1 MKRNANKS
9 HLLLSINLLLLCFSL
24 FEPLMLWISLL
35 VVTSVLIRIALY
47 LEWHKHLPKVSTINL
62 LALLAAI
69 VLAYT
74 GWQVGLLLSMV
85 NLLVMSGA
93 LKLMMMRKV
102 RDYFI
107 LVLVEIFII
116 GCGFIFN
123 QGLGF
128 ALIYSLSL
136 FLVFLSLSYHVSPGS
151 SLGLQSKRLLRLVL
165 QSTPICILLFL
176 ILPQIGPLWKMPSNK
191 GAKSGISETI
201 TPGDFARLSMSDDL
215 VFRAS
220 FQDTIPEKS
229 DLYWRT
235 LVYESFDGKSWTVSN
250 LRRRE
255 KERMIAANYNF
266 APRLSGDKLE
276 YEVILEPSNQNWL
289 SVLDVAKSS
298 TEQTWLSHDYQLQ
311 SRFPIS
317 TKFKYTVTSYPAT
330 LLNQTSIYSDTSIN
344 LILPE
349 SGNAETQQWVSQL
362 RQKYP
367 DEQAFIQSV
376 ERYFLTQG
384 FAYTLKPQPMLVDP
398 VDRFLFEN
406 KAGFCSHYA
415 SAYAYIMR
423 LAGIP
428 ARVVGGY
435 QGGEARQNNYLSVYQ
450 YDAHAWVEIYLHEN
464 GWIRKDPTALISPER
479 ISLGLESAV
488 AYENSFLENAPL
500 SLAKLK
506 SIEVFNRIR
515 LLMADVDFMWSS
527 WVLGF
532 DQQRQFALFKMLV
545 GKLSPARV
553 ALLSLAVLFIIC
565 SLLLIFHFRVWFPKI
580 ENKHLHYYSLVLKT
594 LARHGLVRHANEG
607 PDSFCERIKQ
617 QASEQC
623 AEDFRH
629 ITKLF
634 VFHEYAPSSQ
644 TNPNRLPELRLA
656 ARSFRRRYRFSI
668 K

>member
-1 MKRNANKS
+1 MKRNANRA
-9 HLLLSINLLLLCFSL
+9 HLLLSLNLLFLCFSL
-24 FEPLMLWISLL
+24 FEPLMLWVSLL
-35 VVTSVLIRIALY
+35 VITSVLIRIALY

-74 GWQVGLLLSMV
+74 GWQLGLLLSMV

-128 ALIYSLSL
+128 ALTYGLSL
-136 FLVFLSLSYHVSPGS
+136 FIVFLSLGFHVSPGS
-151 SLGLQSKRLLRLVL
+151 SLRQQSKRLLGLLL
-165 QSTPICILLFL
+165 QSIPICILFFL

-191 GAKSGISETI
+191 GAKTGISDTI
-201 TPGDFARLSMSDDL
+201 TPGDFARLSMSDEL

-220 FQDTIPEKS
+220 FQESIPEKS
-229 DLYWRT
+229 ELYWRT
-235 LVYESFDGKSWTVSN
+235 LVYEAFDGKSWTISK

-255 KERMIAANYNF
+255 KERMEVGNYNF
-266 APRLSGDKLE
+266 TPRLSGDTLD

-289 SVLDVAKSS
+289 SVLDIAKSS

-311 SRFPIS
+311 SRFPVN
-317 TKFKYTVTSYPAT
+317 TKFKYKVTSYPDNP
-330 LLNQTSIYSDTSIN
+330 LNQTSLYSDTSIN
-344 LILPE
+344 LMLPK
-349 SGNAETQQWVSQL
+349 SGNSETQRWVAQL
-362 RQKYP
+362 RQRYP
-367 DEQAFIQSV
+367 QDQVFIQNV
-376 ERYFLTQG
+376 ERFFLTEG
-384 FAYTLKPQPMLVDP
+384 FAYTLKPEPMP
-398 VDRFLFEN
+398 VNPIDSFLFDYQ
-406 KAGFCSHYA
+406 AGFCSHYA

-450 YDAHAWVEIYLHEN
+450 YDAHAWVEIYLEEN
-464 GWIRKDPTALISPER
+464 GWVRKDPTALISPER

-488 AYENSFLENAPL
+488 AHENSFLQDAPF
-500 SLAKLK
+500 SLTKLK
-506 SIEVFNRIR
+506 GIEIFNRLR

-532 DQQRQFALFKMLV
+532 DQQRQFALFKLLV
-545 GKLSPARV
+545 GKLSPMRI
-553 ALLSLAVLFIIC
+553 ALLSLAVFFVIC
-565 SLLLIFHFRVWFPKI
+565 ILLLIFNYRVWFPKI
-580 ENKHLHYYSLVLKT
+580 ENQHLHYYNQVLKT
-594 LARHGLVRHANEG
+594 LARHGLVRFANEG
-607 PDSFCERIKQ
+607 PDSFSERIKLEI
-617 QASEQC
+617 SEQC

-634 VFHEYAPSSQ
+634 VFHEYAPRSQ
-644 TNPNRLPELRLA
+644 TNPNRLPELKLA
-656 ARSFRRRYRFSI
+656 ARSFKRRYRFSI